1 MTPQPALILLTK
13 QLVCERLSLS
23 ARTLEG
29 MVKSQQFP
37 KGVRIGK
44 HLYWCEAAV
53 QGWTIRMFGAQEA
66 WTSLAPG
73 GPTGKRAGRASC

>member
-1 MTPQPALILLTK
+1 MTPEPAPILLTK
-13 QLVCERLSLS
+13 QVVCKRLSLS
-23 ARTLEG
+23 ERTLEG

-53 QGWTIRMFGAQEA
+53 QGWTIRMFGAQTA
-66 WTSLAPG
+66 WTPLAPK
-73 GPTGKRAGRASC
+73 GPKAK